1 MQRIQIILGVLSFG
15 IASLMISSCH
25 AQEKYHSGGPFYY
38 ESFSGYEIPFRPVGE
53 LTPDN
58 AKSRDSYYIA
68 HFNSEGKII
77 SFEKF
82 LYGKKEF
89 SDLYIYNSSGSIE
102 RRELTNAFG
111 EIAINYFDKSG
122 KIIKK

>member
-25 AQEKYHSGGPFYY
+25 AQDKYHSGGPFYY
-38 ESFSGYEIPFRPVGE
+38 ESFSGYDIPFRPVGE
-53 LTPDN
+53 LTPEN

-68 HFNSEGKII
+68 HFNSDGKIV
-77 SFEKF
+77 SFEKI

-89 SDLYIYNSSGSIE
+89 SDLYIYNDGGIIE
-102 RRELTNAFG
+102 RRELTNASG
-111 EIAINYFDKSG
+111 EVVIKFFDANG
-122 KIIKK
+122 KMLKK